1 MSEELP
7 VSRVAPPNRILMGP
21 GPSDVSSRVLTGMAE
36 PTIGHLDK
44 YFLQVMNET
53 MDMIRQAYQTKNR
66 LTVPISGTGSAG
78 MDTVFVNML
87 EPGDKVVVG
96 VKGLFGERMA
106 DVAGRCG
113 AKVIEVEAPWGQPI
127 DPQDIKGAL
136 DKNPDTKM
144 VAIVHAETSTGVRQP
159 LKEIADM
166 AHDSGAIMLADMVT
180 SLGGIPTETDKNGV
194 DIAYS
199 GTQKCLSCPP
209 GLAPVTLGPKAEEIL
224 NNRKSKVQSWYLD
237 MTMLAS
243 YWGKERFYHHT
254 APINMVYALHEAL
267 RIVFEEGL
275 EKRFARHARLGSALQ
290 AGVEAMGLE
299 LLVEEEYRLPQLTAI
314 RVPAGVDD
322 AKVRGKLLD
331 EYNIEIGGGLGV
343 LKGKLWRVGLMG
355 TACTWRNAVTFLA
368 ALEEILTAENPGAIN
383 KGAAIEA
390 ARKAYAAE

>member
-1 MSEELP
+1 
-7 VSRVAPPNRILMGP
+7 
-21 GPSDVSSRVLTGMAE
+21 MAE

-78 MDTVFVNML
+78 METVFVNML

-127 DPQDIKGAL
+127 DPQDIKAAL

-166 AHDSGAIMLADMVT
+166 AHETGAILLADMVT
-180 SLGGIPTETDKNGV
+180 SLGGIPTEIDENGV

-209 GLAPVTLGPKAEEIL
+209 GLAPVTLGPKAEDIL

-290 AGVEAMGLE
+290 AGIEAMGLE
-299 LLVEEEYRLPQLTAI
+299 LLVEEAYHLPQLTAI

-368 ALEEILTAENPGAIN
+368 ALEEILTADNPGAIN

-390 ARKAYAAE
+390 ARKAYAVE

>member
-21 GPSDVSSRVLTGMAE
+21 GPSDVSSRVLTAMAE